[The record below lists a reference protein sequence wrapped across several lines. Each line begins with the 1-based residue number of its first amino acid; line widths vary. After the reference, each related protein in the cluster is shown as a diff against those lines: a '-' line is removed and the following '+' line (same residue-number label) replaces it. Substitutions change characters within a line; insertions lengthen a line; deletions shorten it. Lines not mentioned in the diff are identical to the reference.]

1 MWTSVRQLR
10 VPVSTKT
17 GSPHGVQAERG
28 GSWRR
33 GGESVCYYE
42 NHYESDSK
50 SQLYGL
56 ARTHAQ
62 CTHSRVRTHVCRYTL
77 TFTLTFAHDGD
88 SVYEREPRPPLRRA
102 AQRRLSAASGNV

>member
-1 MWTSVRQLR
+1 M
-10 VPVSTKT
+10 STKT
-17 GSPHGVQAERG
+17 GSPNGVQAERG

-56 ARTHAQ
+56 ARTH
-62 CTHSRVRTHVCRYTL
+62 SRVRTHVYARTCAGTHSRSRSHSLTTATL
-77 TFTLTFAHDGD
+77 CT
-88 SVYEREPRPPLRRA
+88 RESLALRSDV
-102 AQRRLSAASGNV
+102 QRSGASLLQVGMCKWDWG

>member
-1 MWTSVRQLR
+1 M
-10 VPVSTKT
+10 STET

-50 SQLYGL
+50 SQLCERPRT
-56 ARTHAQ
+56 ARTAQ
-62 CTHSRVRTHVCRYTL
+62 HSVRTARVLLGTHSRSRSHSLTTATL
-77 TFTLTFAHDGD
+77 CT
-88 SVYEREPRPPLRRA
+88 RESLALRSDV
-102 AQRRLSAASGNV
+102 QRSGASLLQVGMCKWDWG

>member
-1 MWTSVRQLR
+1 MRTSVRQLR

-17 GSPHGVQAERG
+17 GSPNGVQAERG

-50 SQLYGL
+50 SQLC
-56 ARTHAQ
+56 AQ
-62 CTHSRVRTHVCRYTL
+62 PRSAQHSTAVYAQHVCRYTL